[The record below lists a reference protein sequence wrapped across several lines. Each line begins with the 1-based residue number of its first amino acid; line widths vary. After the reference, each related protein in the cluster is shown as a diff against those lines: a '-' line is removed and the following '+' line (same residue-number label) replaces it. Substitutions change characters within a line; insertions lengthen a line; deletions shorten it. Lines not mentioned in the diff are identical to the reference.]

1 MKGIISLVFFCLIGM
16 TGTTQEV
23 KVSSG
28 TVKRFIN
35 FKSKFVDART
45 IDVWLPE
52 GYSNKKKYAVL
63 YMQDGQ
69 MLYDASTTWNKQAWE
84 VDSIAG
90 KLIKEN
96 KVAQF
101 IVVGIWNNDKKRHPE
116 YFPEKPYESLSNDQK
131 NTITSELQ
139 KAGRTTEVFK
149 PISDNY
155 LKFLVTEL
163 KPFIDQN
170 FDTKKDMYHTFIAG
184 SSMGA
189 LLSMYA
195 ICEYPNVF
203 GGAICMSTHWPGT
216 FSVENNPIP
225 DAFVNYLKTH
235 LPNPKKHTIY
245 FDYGDKTLDALYKPL
260 QEKVDLVMISKGFTK
275 DNWITKF
282 YLGQDHS
289 EKSWRERLTI
299 PLLFLLKK

>member
-1 MKGIISLVFFCLIGM
+1 
-16 TGTTQEV
+16 
-23 KVSSG
+23 
-28 TVKRFIN
+28 
-35 FKSKFVDART
+35 
-45 IDVWLPE
+45 
-52 GYSNKKKYAVL
+52 
-63 YMQDGQ
+63 
-69 MLYDASTTWNKQAWE
+69 

-116 YFPEKPYESLSNDQK
+116 YFPQKPYESLSNDQK
-131 NTITSELQ
+131 NTITTELQ

-149 PISDNY
+149 PISNNY

-170 FDTKKDMYHTFIAG
+170 FDTKKDINHTFIAG
-184 SSMGA
+184 SSMGG

-195 ICEYPNVF
+195 ICEYPNIF

-225 DAFVNYLKTH
+225 DVFVNYLKAH
-235 LPNPKKHTIY
+235 LPNPKKHKIY

-282 YLGQDHS
+282 YPGQDHS